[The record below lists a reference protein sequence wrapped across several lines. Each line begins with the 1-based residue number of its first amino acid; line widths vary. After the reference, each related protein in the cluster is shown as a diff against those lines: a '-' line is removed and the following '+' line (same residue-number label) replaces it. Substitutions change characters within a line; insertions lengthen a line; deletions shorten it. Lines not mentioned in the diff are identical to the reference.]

1 MIQNQNRRK
10 LLTAMIAAAATA
22 LPSLTHAAAYPDR
35 PIELVVPFQAGGGTD
50 ALARAFGK
58 ASQKH
63 FPKGVVVINKA
74 GASGSIGWQ
83 HMLNARPDGYT
94 LAVVTVEMVILP
106 HLQLFNRTYEDVT
119 PIAQLNADPA
129 ALVVRTDSPINTVE
143 ELMAVARKEPGKFN
157 MGTSGN
163 GTIYDLAAAAFED
176 KTGVKFNRIPY
187 QGAAPAILSLLGGQI
202 DAVTASPAEVSAHV
216 ASGKLKIL
224 AVMADKRLDEFKA
237 VPTLKERNIPL
248 SIGTWRGIMGPGNL
262 PPEVVST
269 LKTAVAAIARE
280 PELQATLKQLNL
292 GYVYADDVGFKSV
305 MARDNQ
311 VFKDLV
317 RKLKITP

>member
-1 MIQNQNRRK
+1 MIQNRRK
-10 LLTAMIAAAATA
+10 LITAMIAAAASA
-22 LPSLTHAAAYPDR
+22 LPSFTHAAAYPDR

-50 ALARAFGK
+50 AVARAFAK

-63 FPKGVVVINKA
+63 FPKGVIVLNKA

-83 HMLNARPDGYT
+83 HMINAKADGYT

-106 HLQLFNRTYEDVT
+106 HLNLFNRTYEDVT

-129 ALVVRTDSPINTVE
+129 SLVVRSDSPVNTVE
-143 ELMAVARKEPGKFN
+143 ELIAAARKDAGKMS

-176 KTGVKFNRIPY
+176 KAGVKFNRVPY
-187 QGAAPAILSLLGGQI
+187 QGAAPAILSLLGGQL

-216 ASGKLKIL
+216 AAGKLKVL
-224 AVMADKRLDEFKA
+224 AVMADKRLDEFKS
-237 VPTLKERNIPL
+237 VPTLKERNIAL
-248 SIGTWRGIMGPGNL
+248 SIGTWRGIMGPKNL
-262 PPEVVST
+262 PAEVVST
-269 LKTAVAAIARE
+269 LKTAVAAIAGE

-292 GYVYADDVGFKSV
+292 GYVYADDIGFKSV

-311 VFKDLV
+311 VFKELV
-317 RKLKITP
+317 TKLKITP

>member
-1 MIQNQNRRK
+1 MIQNRRK
-10 LLTAMIAAAATA
+10 LLTALMAAAVSV
-22 LPSLTHAAAYPDR
+22 LPSFTHAGAYPER

-50 ALARAFGK
+50 AVARAFAK

-63 FPKGVVVINKA
+63 FPKGVVVLNKA
-74 GASGSIGWQ
+74 GASGGIGWQ
-83 HMLNARPDGYT
+83 HMINAKADGYT

-106 HLQLFNRTYEDVT
+106 HLNLFNRTYEDVT

-129 ALVVRTDSPINTVE
+129 SLVVRSDSPINSVE
-143 ELMAVARKEPGKFN
+143 ELIAVARKEPGGMN

-163 GTIYDLAAAAFED
+163 GTIYDLAAAAFEE
-176 KTGVKFNRIPY
+176 KAGVKFNRVPY
-187 QGAAPAILSLLGGQI
+187 PGAAPAILSLLGGQI

-216 ASGKLKIL
+216 ASGKLKVL
-224 AVMADKRLDEFKA
+224 AVMADQRLDEFKN

-248 SIGTWRGIMGPGNL
+248 SIGTWRGIMGPKNL

-280 PELQATLKQLNL
+280 PELQTTLKQLNL
-292 GYVYADDVGFKSV
+292 GYVYADDAGFKSV

-317 RKLKITP
+317 TKLKIKP

>member
-1 MIQNQNRRK
+1 MIQIRCK
-10 LLTAMIAAAATA
+10 LVTALLAASAAAV
-22 LPSLTHAAAYPDR
+22 LPSLAHSGTYPER
-35 PIELVVPFQAGGGTD
+35 PVELVVPFQAGGGTD

-63 FPKGVVVINKA
+63 FPKGVVVLNKA

-83 HMLNARPDGYT
+83 YMMNAKPDGHT

-106 HLQLFNRTYEDVT
+106 HLNLFNRTWEDVT

-129 ALVVRTDSPINTVE
+129 ALVVRSDSSINSVE
-143 ELMAVARKEPGKFN
+143 DLIAAARKEPGRMN

-176 KTGVKFNRIPY
+176 KANVKFNRVPY

-202 DAVTASPAEVSAHV
+202 DAVTVSPAEVSAHV

-224 AVMADKRLDEFKA
+224 AVMADKRLEEFKA
-237 VPTLKERNIPL
+237 VPTLKEKNIPL
-248 SIGTWRGIMGPGNL
+248 SIGTWRGIMGPKNL

-269 LKTAVAAIARE
+269 LKTAVAEIARE
-280 PELQATLKQLNL
+280 PELQNTLKQLNL
-292 GYVYADDVGFKSV
+292 GFVYADDTGFKSV

-317 RKLKITP
+317 TKLKITP

>member
-1 MIQNQNRRK
+1 MTQNRRK
-10 LLTAMIAAAATA
+10 LLTAMAAAAAAGA
-22 LPSLTHAAAYPDR
+22 LPSFGHAAGYPDR

-50 ALARAFGK
+50 AVARAFAK

-63 FPKGVVVINKA
+63 FPKGVVVLNKA

-83 HMLNARPDGYT
+83 HMINAKPDGYT

-106 HLQLFNRTYEDVT
+106 HLNLFNRTYEDVT

-129 ALVVRTDSPINTVE
+129 SLVVRSDSPIHSVE
-143 ELMAVARKEPGKFN
+143 DLIAVARKEPGRMS

-176 KTGVKFNRIPY
+176 KAGVKFTRVPY
-187 QGAAPAILSLLGGQI
+187 QGAAPAILALLGGQL

-216 ASGKLKIL
+216 ASGKLKVL
-224 AVMADKRLDEFKA
+224 AVMADQRLEEFKN

-248 SIGTWRGIMGPGNL
+248 SIGTWRGIMGPKNL
-262 PPEVVST
+262 PPEVVGT

-292 GYVYADDVGFKSV
+292 GYVYADDAGFKSV

-317 RKLKITP
+317 TKLKITP